1 MENKSWPW
9 CYEWKRMKI
18 NFKKKSEK
26 WRWVIAFFT
35 GAAND
40 TTIQEAS
47 SRCCRSKM
55 LTSAGWDGGRTKN
68 ISGPHLSPSS
78 VWGGSPQ
85 TKSQTHTHR
94 WQGPNPSNPGN
105 LPRGVSLGGLMGAL
119 THTDAS
125 PPLTHLPLPPSL
137 PLPSF
142 CSIHYYFPPQWKQ
155 GGWKWHSLTPASA
168 HATRKWDT
176 NRDEWGAGSFC
187 VCVCVIGIV
196 LKGKGMSLPSGNTVC

>member
-1 MENKSWPW
+1 MENKFWPW
-9 CYEWKRMKI
+9 CYEWKRTKI
-18 NFKKKSEK
+18 NLKKKSEK

-125 PPLTHLPLPPSL
+125 PPLNSPSTAPFTPTPLFLLDSL
-137 PLPSF
+137 LFSTPVETRRVEVAQSHT
-142 CSIHYYFPPQWKQ
+142 SICTRYKKMGHKQ
-155 GGWKWHSLTPASA
+155 GWM
-168 HATRKWDT
+168 
-176 NRDEWGAGSFC
+176 GSREFLC
-187 VCVCVIGIV
+187 VCVCDWYC
-196 LKGKGMSLPSGNTVC
+196 T